1 MEIPDSLELASFLS
15 APSFFWM
22 NLEALEAQGWR
33 AEGEGYWAR
42 KTPAQALINLKQQQ
56 LWVKEIRAVQD
67 IPSAAE
73 VAETIFHA
81 LGCYGK
87 YT

>member
-1 MEIPDSLELASFLS
+1 MS
-15 APSFFWM
+15 
-22 NLEALEAQGWR
+22 LEALEAQGCR
-33 AEGEGYWAR
+33 AGGEGHWAR
-42 KTPAQALINLKQQQ
+42 KTLAQAWINLKRQQ

-81 LGCYGK
+81 PGCYGK
-87 YT
+87 YS